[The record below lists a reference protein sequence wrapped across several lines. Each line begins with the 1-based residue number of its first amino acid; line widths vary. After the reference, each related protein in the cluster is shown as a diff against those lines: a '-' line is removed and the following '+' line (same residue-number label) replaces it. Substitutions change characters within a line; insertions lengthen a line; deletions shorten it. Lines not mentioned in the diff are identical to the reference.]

1 MILIS
6 PIQFYIFNV
15 LLFGFVFIPN
25 TIEHNHKL
33 NIFCVLMLFIL
44 ALLIVGLGWYTYKN
58 PNRYS
63 RKKMILFNIAF
74 APLILLLGFIYEVYI
89 C

>member
-6 PIQFYIFNV
+6 PIQFYIFNL

-25 TIEHNHKL
+25 TIENNHKL
-33 NIFCVLMLFIL
+33 NVLCVLMLFIITS
-44 ALLIVGLGWYTYKN
+44 LIIWLGWLTYKN
-58 PNRYS
+58 PIKYS
-63 RKKMILFNIAF
+63 RKKMILLNIAV
-74 APLILLLGFIYEVYI
+74 APLILFVGFFYDAYI

>member
-33 NIFCVLMLFIL
+33 NVLCILILFII
-44 ALLIVGLGWYTYKN
+44 ASLIVGLGWFTYKN
-58 PNRYS
+58 PKKYPR
-63 RKKMILFNIAF
+63 RKMILLNIAVI
-74 APLILLLGFIYEVYI
+74 PLILFLGFIYDVYI

>member
-6 PIQFYIFNV
+6 PIQFYIFNL

-33 NIFCVLMLFIL
+33 NVLCMLMLLIIS
-44 ALLIVGLGWYTYKN
+44 LLILGLGWYTYKN
-58 PNRYS
+58 PNHYS
-63 RKKMILFNIAF
+63 RKKMILLNIAVIPF
-74 APLILLLGFIYEVYI
+74 ILFIGFLYDVYI

>member
-25 TIEHNHKL
+25 TIEYIHKL
-33 NIFCVLMLFIL
+33 NMLCVIMLCII
-44 ALLIVGLGWYTYKN
+44 AALIVSLGWFSYKN
-58 PNRYS
+58 PKKYP
-63 RKKMILFNIAF
+63 RKKMILLNIAV
-74 APLILLLGFIYEVYI
+74 APLILFLGFIYDVYI

>member
-33 NIFCVLMLFIL
+33 NVLCVLMLFIITS
-44 ALLIVGLGWYTYKN
+44 LIIGLGWFSYKN
-58 PNRYS
+58 PSKYP
-63 RKKMILFNIAF
+63 RKKMILLNIAF
-74 APLILLLGFIYEVYI
+74 VPLILLLGFIYDAYI

>member
-33 NIFCVLMLFIL
+33 NVLCILMLCIL
-44 ALLIVGLGWYTYKN
+44 ASLIVSLGWFSYKN
-58 PNRYS
+58 PMKYS
-63 RKKMILFNIAF
+63 RKKMILINITI
-74 APLILLLGFIYEVYI
+74 APLILLLGFIYDAYI

>member
-25 TIEHNHKL
+25 TLEHHYKL
-33 NIFCVLMLFIL
+33 NIFCILMLFIL
-44 ALLIVGLGWYTYKN
+44 ASLIVSLGWFSYKN
-58 PNRYS
+58 PMKYS
-63 RKKMILFNIAF
+63 RKKMILLNIAV
-74 APLILLLGFIYEVYI
+74 APLILFLGFIYDAYI

>member
-6 PIQFYIFNV
+6 PIQFYIFN
-15 LLFGFVFIPN
+15 LLLVGFVFIPN

-33 NIFCVLMLFIL
+33 NLLCILMLFII
-44 ALLIVGLGWYTYKN
+44 ASLILGLGWYTYKN
-58 PNRYS
+58 PHHYS
-63 RKKMILFNIAF
+63 RKKMILLNIAF
-74 APLILLLGFIYEVYI
+74 VPLILFLGFIYDAYI

>member
-25 TIEHNHKL
+25 TIEHMHKL
-33 NIFCVLMLFIL
+33 NVLCVLMLCSIL
-44 ALLIVGLGWYTYKN
+44 ALIIGLGWFTYKN
-58 PNRYS
+58 PRKYP
-63 RKKMILFNIAF
+63 RKKMILLNIVVV
-74 APLILLLGFIYEVYI
+74 PLILFLGFIYDAYI

>member
-25 TIEHNHKL
+25 TIKHNHKL
-33 NIFCVLMLFIL
+33 NVVCVLMLCIIT
-44 ALLIVGLGWYTYKN
+44 ALIISLGWFVYKN
-58 PNRYS
+58 PKKYP
-63 RKKMILFNIAF
+63 RKKMILLNIAVVPF
-74 APLILLLGFIYEVYI
+74 ILFLGFIYDVYI

>member
-33 NIFCVLMLFIL
+33 NVLCVLMLFIITS
-44 ALLIVGLGWYTYKN
+44 LIIGLGWFSYKN
-58 PNRYS
+58 PRKYP
-63 RKKMILFNIAF
+63 RKKMILLNIAT
-74 APLILLLGFIYEVYI
+74 APLILFAGFIYDAYI

>member
-25 TIEHNHKL
+25 TIEYRHKL
-33 NIFCVLMLFIL
+33 NVLCVLMKSIKYSFIL
-44 ALLIVGLGWYTYKN
+44 
-58 PNRYS
+58 
-63 RKKMILFNIAF
+63 
-74 APLILLLGFIYEVYI
+74 
-89 C
+89 

>member
-6 PIQFYIFNV
+6 SIQFYIFNI

-33 NIFCVLMLFIL
+33 NVLCVLMLCIIASF
-44 ALLIVGLGWYTYKN
+44 IVGLGWFTYKN
-58 PNRYS
+58 PNKYP
-63 RKKMILFNIAF
+63 RKKMILLNITI
-74 APLILLLGFIYEVYI
+74 APLILLLGFIYDAYI

>member
-6 PIQFYIFNV
+6 PIQFYIFNL

-25 TIEHNHKL
+25 TIEHRHKL
-33 NIFCVLMLFIL
+33 NVLCVLML
-44 ALLIVGLGWYTYKN
+44 LIIASLIIGLGWFTYKN
-58 PNRYS
+58 PNNYS
-63 RKKMILFNIAF
+63 RKKMILLNIAMIPF
-74 APLILLLGFIYEVYI
+74 ILLIGFTYDVYI